1 MKVSRSLGNFGYLII
16 KVISILFMNFK
27 ETWVKL
33 LDKTFYNVWPF
44 SVASPWLS
52 QAGLSEVDVYSVA

>member
-1 MKVSRSLGNFGYLII
+1 MI

-27 ETWVKL
+27 EAWVKP

-44 SVASPWLS
+44 SVGLPWLS
-52 QAGLSEVDVYSVA
+52 QAALTEVDVHSVA